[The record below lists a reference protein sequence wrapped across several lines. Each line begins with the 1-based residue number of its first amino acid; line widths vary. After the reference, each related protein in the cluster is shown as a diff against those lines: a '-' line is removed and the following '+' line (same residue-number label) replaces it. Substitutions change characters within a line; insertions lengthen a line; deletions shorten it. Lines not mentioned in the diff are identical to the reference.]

1 MPDIDFVL
9 EEQFQE
15 LCIRQPVSFRFVQP
29 HFQTAKQS
37 GKT

>member
-15 LCIRQPVSFRFVQP
+15 LCIRQPSSLGFVQA
-29 HFQTAKQS
+29 HI
-37 GKT
+37 